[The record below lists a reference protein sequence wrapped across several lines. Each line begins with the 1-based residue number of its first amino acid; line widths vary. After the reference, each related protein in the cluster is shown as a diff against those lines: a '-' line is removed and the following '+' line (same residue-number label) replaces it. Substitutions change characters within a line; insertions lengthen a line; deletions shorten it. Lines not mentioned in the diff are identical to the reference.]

1 MALRELEESG
11 ARGIVHGRLQG
22 AAMMRSAAAC
32 AAVVFAAGIAITG
45 LFGAAQPAA
54 AQQGFGNY
62 FGYQTQKRPKRRAVR
77 RSRQPSSDQETAKKK
92 DDKEK
97 SEPSGPVYIVVS
109 LGNQQIS
116 VYDRTGRIARSS
128 ISTGVRG
135 LDTPKGVFSVIGKER
150 HHYSNLYGG
159 APMPWMQ
166 RITWSGV
173 AMHAGHVTGRP
184 ASHGCIRLPYSFAP
198 QLYKMTKMGARVV
211 VARNDTVPFEISH
224 SSLPLPTMQ
233 PAPAS
238 AQQASVAPHA
248 PAESGIE
255 LASMGT
261 PPHVAMDTSTISGEE
276 GGETLTPKALN
287 PIAYAAAL
295 KARAEADKKA
305 ANEAEKAALAAAQA
319 AGAEAR
325 QADEDVSTGANDVR
339 NAEAGLS
346 TAEAELSR
354 TKAELRAAEADLEAA
369 KAKASD
375 LAAQAV
381 PLPVASDADVK
392 TTDRVEKIAADT
404 EKAATKAEK
413 AAADADNAL
422 AAARKKAENA
432 VTARTAAKSEL
443 IRARAAL
450 EMASARE
457 AVKTPAAFRAVEVW
471 KAAVAASKAAAETL
485 KEADRR
491 AEPVSVFVSK
501 KEGRVFIRQ
510 DWKEV
515 YEAPVTIRNPDRPL
529 GTHIYIAVE
538 AEPDGAAMRWS
549 AISVPPEEPRDNDR
563 KNNKKKTSKEV
574 PELPLAK
581 TDMASSGP
589 ETAAGA
595 LDRIELPEEARKRIS
610 ELLWTGASLIVSDHG
625 RSYEMGE
632 YTDFIVLTR

>member
-1 MALRELEESG
+1 
-11 ARGIVHGRLQG
+11 
-22 AAMMRSAAAC
+22 MMRSAAVC
-32 AAVVFAAGIAITG
+32 AAVVIAAGIAITG
-45 LFGAAQPAA
+45 LFGATQPAA

-77 RSRQPSSDQETAKKK
+77 RSRRSSPQQETAETKK

-97 SEPSGPVYIVVS
+97 AEPSGPVYVVIS
-109 LGNQQIS
+109 LGDQRIS
-116 VYDRTGRIARSS
+116 VYDRTGRIAQSRV
-128 ISTGVRG
+128 STGMGGYR
-135 LDTPKGVFSVIGKER
+135 TPAGIFSVIGKSR
-150 HHYSNLYGG
+150 HHYSNIYRG

-173 AMHAGHVTGRP
+173 AMHAGVVPGYP

-198 QLYKMTKMGARVV
+198 QLWKMTKMGARVV
-211 VARNDTVPFEISH
+211 VARRDTIPFEISH

-233 PAPAS
+233 PPPGSHEASLAPNS
-238 AQQASVAPHA
+238 PV
-248 PAESGIE
+248 E
-255 LASMGT
+255 LASMKV
-261 PPHVAMDTSTISGEE
+261 PSDVAMTTSGQSDDTI
-276 GGETLTPKALN
+276 LN

-295 KARAEADKKA
+295 KERAKTDKA
-305 ANEAEKAALAAAQA
+305 AADQAAKAALEAAQA

-325 QADEDVSTGANDVR
+325 QAEADVHTGQNDGL

-346 TAEAELSR
+346 TAEADLS
-354 TKAELRAAEADLEAA
+354 KAKSELRAAEADLEAA
-369 KAKASD
+369 KAKAAE
-375 LAAQAV
+375 LTAQAV
-381 PLPVASDADVK
+381 PLPVASDANAK
-392 TTDRVEKIAADT
+392 TTAKVEAITAD
-404 EKAATKAEK
+404 AEK
-413 AAADADNAL
+413 AAAEAEKVAADAATAL

-443 IRARAAL
+443 IRERAAL
-450 EMASARE
+450 EMATARE
-457 AVKTPAAFRAVEVW
+457 AVNTPAAFRAVEVW
-471 KAAVAASKAAAETL
+471 KAAVAASEAAAETL

-515 YEAPVTIRNPDRPL
+515 YEAPVTIRNPERPL
-529 GTHIYIAVE
+529 GTHVYVAVE
-538 AEPDGAAMRWS
+538 AEPDGSAMRWS
-549 AISVPPEEPRDNDR
+549 AISIPPEEPSSSDR
-563 KNNKKKTSKEV
+563 KSDKRKASKDM

-581 TDMASSGP
+581 NDAESSGP

-595 LDRIELPEEARKRIS
+595 LDRIEMPEEARKRIS